1 MQTWTEALEGVV
13 PQADA
18 GSDAETQM
26 LPMTSSG
33 VCDAGTV
40 DLNTQGH
47 RALGHESNL
56 NFKVSK
62 ATSAQLDFYWANE
75 TSLSIRSATDAVILE
90 GFRSYTVFQGTKY
103 FVKVRALSFGT
114 VCFCPLA

>member
-1 MQTWTEALEGVV
+1 MIFTTHF
-13 PQADA
+13 D
-18 GSDAETQM
+18 T
-26 LPMTSSG
+26 T
-33 VCDAGTV
+33 
-40 DLNTQGH
+40 
-47 RALGHESNL
+47 LGAHSNIGEIDDERFRKRL
-56 NFKVSK
+56 GRVWNAWGGRHWE